1 MLKSGKQ
8 WPIFVAAAIMG
19 VVLLSYWTIKE
30 TMQTDL
36 SQSDMYLSKYQN
48 IDENINDY
56 LQKNIEFDRRYE
68 AKLVDIDLGKK
79 EGFIRYLITTKK
91 GKPVDN
97 AQIEL
102 VLTRP
107 IADAKDLKLTPSSV
121 KEGIYSFEHIHLPKK
136 GRWDLIL
143 HIRIGQN
150 ERFYNL
156 KADTRTKTVKPI

>member
-8 WPIFVAAAIMG
+8 WPIFVAVAIMG

-36 SQSDMYLSKYQN
+36 SQSDMYMSKYQN
-48 IDENINDY
+48 VDENINEY
-56 LQKNIEFDRRYE
+56 LQKNIEFDRKYDV
-68 AKLVDIDLGKK
+68 KLVDIDLGKK
-79 EGFIRYLITTKK
+79 EGIIRYSIMSKSGGAVNDAK
-91 GKPVDN
+91 
-97 AQIEL
+97 IEL

-107 IADAKDLKLTPSSV
+107 IADAKDLKLTPT
-121 KEGIYSFEHIHLPKK
+121 KAANGIYSFEHIVLPKK

-143 HIRIGQN
+143 HIRIGEK
-150 ERFYNL
+150 ERFFNL